1 MGRSSSSKD
10 QGGSRSTLAS
20 PTNRLAFPLLL
31 AAVPDGTTEVTR
43 GHRVAA
49 AVFGLIG
56 LAGAAFPSAVFPFL
70 SPFLSPRVSGG
81 ITIRVVL
88 AVVGIVPIAWAVF
101 GRRPAARLSGTR
113 VEADATGLSRITRDA
128 ADEKDTKKP
137 IVSWDAPF
145 GVALLAS
152 YGRSTALLAFT
163 TPTQT
168 RYVPAR
174 IDERSEADDELLARI
189 AVLADLDLVDGVAHD
204 AALSAAA
211 TAALVR
217 HVEEH
222 DKNALGRV
230 FLSDGKGMPIALD
243 RATLAVGERSFDLTS
258 QLEWRPLMFHES
270 TGQAAALYQATWIKQ
285 AGSEVVLVAPMPAS
299 IVPRETNAHREAS
312 GRLGRALTR
321 DLRLLQA
328 PAESP
333 PSRDVRVAIDRPFMM
348 AVRRVLDDAPLATRM
363 REQAEKTTVTT
374 PATATAALT
383 SRSQA
388 PRGS

>member
-1 MGRSSSSKD
+1 MRRPSFP
-10 QGGSRSTLAS
+10 GGLVPRASRGLQ
-20 PTNRLAFPLLL
+20 RWPLLL
-31 AAVPDGTTEVTR
+31 ANAPVPPSTR
-43 GHRVAA
+43 SRRIA
-49 AVFGLIG
+49 AVAFGVAG
-56 LAGAAFPSAVFPFL
+56 LAASAFPDLPIPLAV
-70 SPFLSPRVSGG
+70 
-81 ITIRVVL
+81 RVVL
-88 AVVGIVPIAWAVF
+88 GLGGLLAIVWAVF
-101 GRRPAARLSGTR
+101 ARRPAVLPSGTY
-113 VEADATGLSRITRDA
+113 VEADATGLTRVN
-128 ADEKDTKKP
+128 EDTSKP
-137 IVSWDAPF
+137 IVKWDAPF

-152 YGRSTALLAFT
+152 YGRPTALLAFT

-174 IDERSEADDELLARI
+174 IDDRSELDDELLARI

-204 AALSAAA
+204 AALTAAA

-217 HVEEH
+217 HVEGH

-230 FLSDGKGMPIALD
+230 YLSDGKGMPIALD
-243 RATLAVGERSFDLTS
+243 RATLAVGDRSFDLTS

-285 AGSEVVLVAPMPAS
+285 AGAEVVLVAPMPAS
-299 IVPRETNAHREAS
+299 IVPREPTAHREAS

-348 AVRRVLDDAPLATRM
+348 AVRRVLDDAPLAARVIPDPPP
-363 REQAEKTTVTT
+363 RPKAE
-374 PATATAALT
+374 
-383 SRSQA
+383 R
-388 PRGS
+388 RGSVA

>member
-1 MGRSSSSKD
+1 MRRLEN
-10 QGGSRSTLAS
+10 GGGER
-20 PTNRLAFPLLL
+20 FPLLRGAPPAPAKSRGRRL
-31 AAVPDGTTEVTR
+31 AAFGACGGLLLATVI
-43 GHRVAA
+43 AA
-49 AVFGLIG
+49 ALH
-56 LAGAAFPSAVFPFL
+56 LPAF
-70 SPFLSPRVSGG
+70 
-81 ITIRVVL
+81 
-88 AVVGIVPIAWAVF
+88 VPIALAIAGVVPL
-101 GRRPAARLSGTR
+101 GLAIRVRRPAAEQASGTWL
-113 VEADATGLSRITRDA
+113 EADRTGLTRVTEDG
-128 ADEKDTKKP
+128 TKS

-152 YGRSTALLAFT
+152 YGRPTALLAFT

-168 RYVPAR
+168 RYIPAR

-204 AALSAAA
+204 AALTSAA

-217 HVEEH
+217 HVETH
-222 DKNALGRV
+222 DRNALGRV
-230 FLSDGKGMPIALD
+230 FLSDGRGMPIALD

-285 AGSEVVLVAPMPAS
+285 AGAEVVLVAPMPAS
-299 IVPRETNAHREAS
+299 IVPREPTAHRDAT

-348 AVRRVLDDAPLATRM
+348 AVRRVLDDAPLAAR
-363 REQAEKTTVTT
+363 VTPEPPT
-374 PATATAALT
+374 PRAKLSAH
-383 SRSQA
+383 S
-388 PRGS
+388 

>member
-1 MGRSSSSKD
+1 MRRPSFPSRSS
-10 QGGSRSTLAS
+10 GARE
-20 PTNRLAFPLLL
+20 RWPLLL
-31 AAVPDGTTEVTR
+31 ANAPAPPSTRSRRIAAIAVGS
-43 GHRVAA
+43 VAVVA
-49 AVFGLIG
+49 SSASPLLGIHLPLASLGVCIALGFGG
-56 LAGAAFPSAVFPFL
+56 VLA
-70 SPFLSPRVSGG
+70 
-81 ITIRVVL
+81 IVL
-88 AVVGIVPIAWAVF
+88 AVLA
-101 GRRPAARLSGTR
+101 RRPVVQPSGTYM
-113 VEADATGLSRITRDA
+113 EADANGLTRVTADA
-128 ADEKDTKKP
+128 TKTIVTWDT
-137 IVSWDAPF
+137 PF

-152 YGRSTALLAFT
+152 YGRPTALLAFT

-174 IDERSEADDELLARI
+174 IDLASSHKSDQDDELLARI
-189 AVLADLDLVDGVAHD
+189 AVLADLDLVDGIAHD
-204 AALSAAA
+204 AALTATA

-217 HVEEH
+217 HVEGR
-222 DKNALGRV
+222 DKDALGRV

-285 AGSEVVLVAPMPAS
+285 AGAEVVLVAPMPAS
-299 IVPRETNAHREAS
+299 IVPRESNAHREAS

-348 AVRRVLDDAPLATRM
+348 AVRRVLDDAPLAARVHQDPPPP
-363 REQAEKTTVTT
+363 RQKL
-374 PATATAALT
+374 TAH
-383 SRSQA
+383 S
-388 PRGS
+388 

>member
-1 MGRSSSSKD
+1 MRRPSF
-10 QGGSRSTLAS
+10 S
-20 PTNRLAFPLLL
+20 PTTRTTSTRARPVARERWPLLL
-31 AAVPDGTTEVTR
+31 ANAPAPPSTRSRRIAAIALGVAGLGGSAASSLVHVP
-43 GHRVAA
+43 
-49 AVFGLIG
+49 LP
-56 LAGAAFPSAVFPFL
+56 LA
-70 SPFLSPRVSGG
+70 
-81 ITIRVVL
+81 
-88 AVVGIVPIAWAVF
+88 VPIALGLASLLAIVWAVF
-101 GRRPAARLSGTR
+101 ARRPTVQPSGTYM
-113 VEADATGLSRITRDA
+113 EADATGLTRVTPDA
-128 ADEKDTKKP
+128 TKA
-137 IVSWDAPF
+137 IVTWDAPF

-152 YGRSTALLAFT
+152 YGRPTALLAFT

-174 IDERSEADDELLARI
+174 IDLPNSHRSEEDDELLARI
-189 AVLADLDLVDGVAHD
+189 AVLADLDLVDGIAHD
-204 AALSAAA
+204 AALTATA

-217 HVEEH
+217 HVEGR

-230 FLSDGKGMPIALD
+230 YLSDGKGMPIALD

-299 IVPRETNAHREAS
+299 IVPRESNAHREAS

-333 PSRDVRVAIDRPFMM
+333 PARDVRVAIDRPFMM
-348 AVRRVLDDAPLATRM
+348 AVRRVLDDAPLAARVLQDPPPP
-363 REQAEKTTVTT
+363 RQKL
-374 PATATAALT
+374 TAH
-383 SRSQA
+383 S
-388 PRGS
+388 

>member
-1 MGRSSSSKD
+1 MRRPSFSSRPP
-10 QGGSRSTLAS
+10 QRW
-20 PTNRLAFPLLL
+20 PLLL
-31 AAVPDGTTEVTR
+31 ANAPAPPSTRSRRIAAIVAGAVALAVSTLAGVASLDSVVALQVPLAV
-43 GHRVAA
+43 RVAMGFA
-49 AVFGLIG
+49 GL
-56 LAGAAFPSAVFPFL
+56 LA
-70 SPFLSPRVSGG
+70 
-81 ITIRVVL
+81 
-88 AVVGIVPIAWAVF
+88 IVWAVF
-101 GRRPAARLSGTR
+101 ARRSVVQPSGTYL
-113 VEADATGLSRITRDA
+113 EADANGLTRVTRDA
-128 ADEKDTKKP
+128 SDTAAVTRRSV
-137 IVSWDAPF
+137 IATWDAPF

-152 YGRSTALLAFT
+152 YGRPTALLAFT

-174 IDERSEADDELLARI
+174 IDLTSSNRSDEDDELLARI

-204 AALSAAA
+204 AALNATA

-217 HVEEH
+217 HVEGR
-222 DKNALGRV
+222 DKDALGRV
-230 FLSDGKGMPIALD
+230 YLSDGKGMPIALD

-258 QLEWRPLMFHES
+258 KLEWRPLMFHES

-348 AVRRVLDDAPLATRM
+348 AVRRVLDDAPLAARVAQDPPPP
-363 REQAEKTTVTT
+363 RQKL
-374 PATATAALT
+374 TAH
-383 SRSQA
+383 S
-388 PRGS
+388 

>member
-1 MGRSSSSKD
+1 MRRPSF
-10 QGGSRSTLAS
+10 
-20 PTNRLAFPLLL
+20 PTAAPPRREQWPLLL
-31 AAVPDGTTEVTR
+31 ANAPAPPSTR
-43 GHRVAA
+43 SRRIA
-49 AVFGLIG
+49 AVAFGVVGVCASAVTSLVHSLSQGVPLAAQIALG
-56 LAGAAFPSAVFPFL
+56 LAG
-70 SPFLSPRVSGG
+70 
-81 ITIRVVL
+81 VL
-88 AVVGIVPIAWAVF
+88 AIVWAVF
-101 GRRPAARLSGTR
+101 ARRPAVLPSGSYM
-113 VEADATGLSRITRDA
+113 EADAKGLTRVTADA
-128 ADEKDTKKP
+128 SKP

-152 YGRSTALLAFT
+152 YGRPTALLAFT

-174 IDERSEADDELLARI
+174 IDLPSSHRSDEDDELLARI
-189 AVLADLDLVDGVAHD
+189 AVLADLDLVDGIAHD
-204 AALSAAA
+204 AALTATA

-217 HVEEH
+217 HVEGR

-285 AGSEVVLVAPMPAS
+285 AGAEVVLVAPMPAS
-299 IVPRETNAHREAS
+299 IVPRDGSAHRDAT

-333 PSRDVRVAIDRPFMM
+333 PARDVRVAIDRPFMM
-348 AVRRVLDDAPLATRM
+348 AVRRVLDDAPLAARVHHGPPPP
-363 REQAEKTTVTT
+363 RQKL
-374 PATATAALT
+374 TAH
-383 SRSQA
+383 S
-388 PRGS
+388 

>member
-1 MGRSSSSKD
+1 MRRPSFTI
-10 QGGSRSTLAS
+10 GSGNART
-20 PTNRLAFPLLL
+20 RERWPLLL
-31 AAVPDGTTEVTR
+31 ANAPVPPSTR
-43 GHRVAA
+43 SRRVAA
-49 AVFGLIG
+49 IAVGVAGLAVSAAAGPLGLPLPLAVQIAVG
-56 LAGAAFPSAVFPFL
+56 LAGL
-70 SPFLSPRVSGG
+70 
-81 ITIRVVL
+81 L
-88 AVVGIVPIAWAVF
+88 AIAWAVLA
-101 GRRPAARLSGTR
+101 RRPVVQLSG
-113 VEADATGLSRITRDA
+113 AYMDATGLTRVTADA
-128 ADEKDTKKP
+128 TKRT
-137 IVSWDAPF
+137 VFATWDAPF

-152 YGRSTALLAFT
+152 YGRPTALLAFT

-174 IDERSEADDELLARI
+174 IDDRSEGDDELLARI
-189 AVLADLDLVDGVAHD
+189 AVLADLDLVDGIAHD
-204 AALSAAA
+204 AALTAAA

-217 HVEEH
+217 HVEGH

-230 FLSDGKGMPIALD
+230 YLSDGKGMPIALD

-270 TGQAAALYQATWIKQ
+270 TGQAAALYQATWIRQ
-285 AGSEVVLVAPMPAS
+285 GGSEVVLVAPMPAS

-348 AVRRVLDDAPLATRM
+348 AVRRVLDDAPLASRVLQDPPPP
-363 REQAEKTTVTT
+363 RQKL
-374 PATATAALT
+374 TAH
-383 SRSQA
+383 S
-388 PRGS
+388 